1 MVTSAQ
7 LRAARALLNWTV
19 RGLAGR
25 AGVKPSTITRAEK
38 ETTAPDQAVAH
49 LVKALEAGGVVF
61 VAENGGGPG
70 VRLKKRS
77 NGPQSIATEDLNA
90 SNDE

>member
-1 MVTSAQ
+1 MDRSRSCGSGGRQAQ
-7 LRAARALLNWTV
+7 HDY
-19 RGLAGR
+19 AG
-25 AGVKPSTITRAEK
+25 GKG
-38 ETTAPDQAVAH
+38 TTAPGQAVAH